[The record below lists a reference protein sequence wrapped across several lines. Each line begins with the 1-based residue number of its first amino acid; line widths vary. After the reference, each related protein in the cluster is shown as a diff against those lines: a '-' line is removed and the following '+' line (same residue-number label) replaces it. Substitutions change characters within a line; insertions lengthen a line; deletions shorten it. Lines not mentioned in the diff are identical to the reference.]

1 MNLMHNTAHEHLVS
15 WGRTAFDKGVS
26 LASIENQLLKRGLD
40 KNAALKALNDITS
53 FDHKI
58 HYQSETITKT
68 IVFFMCIMMF
78 VLAVMIFLNLAG
90 VI

>member
-1 MNLMHNTAHEHLVS
+1 MTHENIIS

-26 LASIENQLLKRGLD
+26 LASIENHLLKKGLD
-40 KNAALKALNDITS
+40 RNAALKALNDITS
-53 FDHKI
+53 FEHKI
-58 HYQSETITKT
+58 HYQSETVTKT

-90 VI
+90 TI